1 MKRLVIFIS
10 TWMCTAWVG
19 TAWVGTAC
27 VVISGLAP
35 HAARAADLLA
45 VYQRA
50 LQNDPQLREAE
61 ATRLAALEAKPQA
74 LSALLPQL
82 TGNGLISRE
91 RDSGSQNQTEALT
104 LPPCVGGAAPTDINP
119 CSPAGT
125 PSTVFESFGFTGRT
139 TTTTHHYTV
148 DLKQN
153 LFRWGN
159 WVALQTADSQV
170 AQAEAD
176 YQAAQQDLMARVSQA
191 YFNVLGAQ
199 DDLEAQQ
206 VALLSVNRQLDQAE
220 SRYQIGLI
228 AITDVEEA
236 RAAHDTTAAAVIA
249 AKRALAS
256 NQEALRQI
264 TGDPFDFLAQPI
276 EPFELATPDPVS
288 EDRWVE
294 MALQQNLSLVSSRL
308 AADIARENVSSARG
322 GHFPS
327 LDLVGSSGKLSSN
340 AVDVFPDGSPAG
352 GSTLD
357 QQQRSIGIQLTFPIY
372 SGGMVSS
379 QVRQAVYRHR
389 AAKER
394 LERVARQ
401 TEHDARDAYLGVLSE
416 ISRVK
421 ALRRAV
427 ESNQI
432 ALRATE
438 SGYEAGTRTAVDV
451 LQSRQQWVQ
460 AQTDYAHSRYDY
472 MLNVIKLQQ
481 AAGTLSEQSL
491 QRVNALLKDQPPNP
505 ADRPSADLP
514 PGQPVSGQPVPGQPA
529 PVR

>member
-1 MKRLVIFIS
+1 MKRFALILCLFGS
-10 TWMCTAWVG
+10 T
-19 TAWVGTAC
+19 
-27 VVISGLAP
+27 AP
-35 HAARAADLLA
+35 AADLLA

-82 TGNGLISRE
+82 SGNGTISRE
-91 RDSGSQNQTEALT
+91 RDTGTQNTTEAVT
-104 LPPCVGGAAPTDINP
+104 LPPCAPGAPAGSP
-119 CSPAGT
+119 CAPAGT
-125 PSTVFESFGFTGRT
+125 NSTVFESFPFSGKVDT
-139 TTTTHHYTV
+139 TIHHYTV
-148 DLKQN
+148 DLKQS
-153 LFRWGN
+153 LFRWEN
-159 WVALQTADSQV
+159 WQALKRADSQV

-176 YQAAQQDLMARVSQA
+176 YQAAQQDLMERVAQR
-191 YFNVLGAQ
+191 YFDVLGAQ
-199 DDLEAQQ
+199 DDLQAQQ
-206 VALLSVNRQLDQAE
+206 MALISVTRQLEQAE
-220 SRYQIGLI
+220 ARYQIGLI
-228 AITDVEEA
+228 AVTDVEEA
-236 RAAHDTTAAAVIA
+236 RASHDSTAAAVIA

-256 NQEALRQI
+256 TEELLREI
-264 TGDPFDFLAQPI
+264 IGDPFDHLAVPV
-276 EPFELATPDPVS
+276 EPFDTANPDPVS

-308 AADIARENVSSARG
+308 APDIARENVSIQRG

-327 LDLVGSSGKLSSN
+327 LDLVGSAGKLTN
-340 AVDVFPDGSPAG
+340 NGVDSFDDGSPAG
-352 GSTLD
+352 GTTLD
-357 QQQRSIGIQLTFPIY
+357 QRQRSIGIQLTFPIY
-372 SGGMVSS
+372 SGGLVSS
-379 QVRQAVYRHR
+379 QVRQAVYQHR

-421 ALRRAV
+421 ALHRAV
-427 ESNQI
+427 ESNLT

-491 QRVNALLKDQPPNP
+491 QRLNALLTDTPPPPPPTDVSPP
-505 ADRPSADLP
+505 AAR
-514 PGQPVSGQPVPGQPA
+514 VN
-529 PVR
+529 

>member
-1 MKRLVIFIS
+1 MKRFAIV
-10 TWMCTAWVG
+10 
-19 TAWVGTAC
+19 
-27 VVISGLAP
+27 LALNL
-35 HAARAADLLA
+35 AAGAAYPADLLA

-82 TGNGLISRE
+82 AGNGQISRE
-91 RDSGSQNQTEALT
+91 RDTGTQNQTESLQ
-104 LPPCVGGAAPTDINP
+104 LPPCSA
-119 CSPAGT
+119 SLPAGEPCAPPGT
-125 PSTVFESFGFTGRT
+125 PTTVFESFPFSGKTDT
-139 TTTTHHYTV
+139 TIHHYTI
-148 DLKQN
+148 DLKQS
-153 LFRWGN
+153 LFRWEN
-159 WVALQTADSQV
+159 WQALKRADSQV

-176 YQAAQQDLMARVSQA
+176 YQAAQQDLMERVAQR
-191 YFNVLGAQ
+191 YFDVLGAQ

-206 VALLSVNRQLDQAE
+206 VALTSVTRQLAQAE
-220 SRYQIGLI
+220 ARYQIGLI
-228 AITDVEEA
+228 AVTDVEEA
-236 RAAHDTTAAAVIA
+236 RASHDSTAAAVIA

-256 NQEALRQI
+256 TQELLREI
-264 TGDPFDFLAQPI
+264 IGDPFDSLARPI
-276 EPFELATPDPVS
+276 EPFEMANPDPIS
-288 EDRWVE
+288 ENRWVE

-308 AADIARENVSSARG
+308 AADIARENVSVARG

-327 LDLVGSSGKLSSN
+327 LDLVGSAGKLTN
-340 AVDVFPDGSPAG
+340 NGVDVFDDGTPAG
-352 GSTLD
+352 GTTLD
-357 QQQRSIGIQLTFPIY
+357 QRQRSIGIQLTFPIY

-379 QVRQAVYRHR
+379 QVRQAVYQHR

-421 ALRRAV
+421 ALHRAV
-427 ESNQI
+427 ESNLT

-460 AQTDYAHSRYDY
+460 AQTDYSRSRYDY

-491 QRVNALLKDQPPNP
+491 QRINGLLTDT
-505 ADRPSADLP
+505 
-514 PGQPVSGQPVPGQPA
+514 PA
-529 PVR
+529 PMPKDDAPAAKVQ

>member
-1 MKRLVIFIS
+1 MKRWLLIMSIGV
-10 TWMCTAWVG
+10 
-19 TAWVGTAC
+19 C
-27 VVISGLAP
+27 VPV
-35 HAARAADLLA
+35 HAADLLA

-74 LSALLPQL
+74 LAALLPQL

-91 RDSGSQNQTEALT
+91 RDSGSQNQTEAVT
-104 LPPCVGGAAPTDINP
+104 VPPCAAGTTPTTSSIP
-119 CSPAGT
+119 CSTGSS
-125 PSTVFESFGFTGRT
+125 STLFESFPFNGRVD
-139 TTTTHHYTV
+139 TTTHHYTV
-148 DLKQN
+148 DLKQSV
-153 LFRWGN
+153 FRWEN
-159 WVALQTADSQV
+159 WVALQRADSQV

-176 YQAAQQDLMARVSQA
+176 YQAAQQDLMERVAQR
-191 YFNVLGAQ
+191 YFDVLGAQ

-206 VALLSVNRQLDQAE
+206 VALNSVSRQLEQAE
-220 SRYQIGLI
+220 ARYAIGLI
-228 AITDVEEA
+228 AVTDVEEA
-236 RAAHDTTAAAVIA
+236 RASHDTTAAAVIA
-249 AKRALAS
+249 DKRALESA
-256 NQEALRQI
+256 QQLLREI
-264 TGDPFDFLAQPI
+264 TGEGFDFLARPI
-276 EPFELATPDPVS
+276 EPFELATPDPVG
-288 EDRWVE
+288 EDRWVD

-308 AADIARENVSSARG
+308 AADIARENVSVARG

-327 LDLVGSSGKLSSN
+327 LDLVGSAGKLSTN

-352 GSTLD
+352 GTALD
-357 QQQRSIGIQLTFPIY
+357 EKQRSIGLQLTFPLY

-379 QVRQAVYRHR
+379 QVRQAVYQHR

-401 TEHDARDAYLGVLSE
+401 TEHDARDAYFGVLSE

-427 ESNQI
+427 ESNAT

-460 AQTDYAHSRYDY
+460 SQTDYARSRYDY

-491 QRVNALLKDQPPNP
+491 QRVNVLLKDAPPE
-505 ADRPSADLP
+505 
-514 PGQPVSGQPVPGQPA
+514 A
-529 PVR
+529 PNRSTP